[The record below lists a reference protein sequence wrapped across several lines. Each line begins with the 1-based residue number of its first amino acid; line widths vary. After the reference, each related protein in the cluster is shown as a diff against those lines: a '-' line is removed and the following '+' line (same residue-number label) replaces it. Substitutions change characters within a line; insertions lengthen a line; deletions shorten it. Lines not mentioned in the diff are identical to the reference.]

1 MNQIHGM
8 FPGGPR
14 RPGDANQDGDQA
26 ETRLR
31 SGEDVEVGIARGQ
44 GELKERGRRRS
55 TVIVL
60 AVAVLVAG
68 AAGVYVGLQALVTPE
83 ELTEQARAEEE
94 ASELDNIVDDVMN
107 ELRRMEEVEA
117 ARNRR

>member
-8 FPGGPR
+8 FPGGPM

-31 SGEDVEVGIARGQ
+31 SGEDVEAGIAAGQ
-44 GELKERGRRRS
+44 VELKARRRRRS

-83 ELTEQARAEEE
+83 ELAEQARTEEE
-94 ASELDNIVDDVMN
+94 ASELDEIVDRVMD
-107 ELRRMEEVEA
+107 ELWRMEDVEA
-117 ARNRR
+117 GRNRR